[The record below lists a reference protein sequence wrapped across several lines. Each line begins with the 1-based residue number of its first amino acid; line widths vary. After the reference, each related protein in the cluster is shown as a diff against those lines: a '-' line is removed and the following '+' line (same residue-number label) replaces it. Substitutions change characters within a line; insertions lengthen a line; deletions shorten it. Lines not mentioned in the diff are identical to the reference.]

1 SKIYNAN
8 RGVELRF
15 IKYNKEYSPEEEI
28 KRHKIFNENKL
39 MIEEH
44 NKKFKEGEVTF
55 TMKINKFSDMLL
67 EETSYL
73 RGYKPSKDP
82 PKGGL
87 LYMVDDDA
95 TFPDSVDWR
104 EKGYVTPV
112 KDQGDCGSC
121 WAFSAKTG
129 KLVSLSEQ
137 NFIDCMD
144 DRDYDCDGCWGG
156 LTTSCFLYTKEN
168 NGTDSEESYPYLAK
182 RELLAAT
189 ATVGPISVAIDAHSL
204 SFQQYSQ
211 GVYYNPT
218 CDPDL
223 HNHAVLVTGYGTYNG
238 EEYWMVKNSWGTE
251 WGDNGYIMM
260 ARNRSNNCDKYNK
273 EYSPEEDI
281 KRHQIFN
288 ENKLMI
294 EEHNKKFEEGEVTF
308 TMEINKFSDIGRSI
322 VISVL
327 KTLVEPAQDTDT
339 LLKAPN
345 VNS

>member
-1 SKIYNAN
+1 MTKFCLLFVVVLLWASALSTVDQDWKDYK
-8 RGVELRF
+8 

-44 NKKFKEGEVTF
+44 NKKFKGEVTF
-55 TMKINKFSDMLL
+55 TMIINKFSDMLL

-121 WAFSAKTG
+121 WAFSATGALEGQNFKKTG

-182 RELLAAT
+182 DGDHCGFSPQNIGGTCSRYRYAVKGTERELLAAT

-260 ARNRSNNCDKYNK
+260 ARNRSNNCGIAS
-273 EYSPEEDI
+273 E
-281 KRHQIFN
+281 
-288 ENKLMI
+288 
-294 EEHNKKFEEGEVTF
+294 
-308 TMEINKFSDIGRSI
+308 FSFPD
-322 VISVL
+322 
-327 KTLVEPAQDTDT
+327 A
-339 LLKAPN
+339 
-345 VNS
+345 